1 MDNEVYLKHKTY
13 RPPRQP
19 PNRTSVL
26 PRVFGISLQEQLDC
40 QGPKPP
46 TPYPIAHCRL
56 PHDSTHHPHP
66 HLVEVTASSCSL
78 PCLLLGHQKA
88 PLWLYPT
95 SQHIL
100 SLTQHCSPC
109 RQTSL
114 LSFRSSFPL
123 RCPASSLLYSSIMLT
138 RRLLTPLSS
147 PISLLSRTFTTS
159 LSHQKTPSLAD
170 ITPNGA
176 AAFDAR
182 QKEYRERTK
191 AAHKA
196 KEQQD
201 SQFVKTSSSSAP
213 SSSTSTHATPASSM
227 NSSASRPY
235 ASNAHDQGD
244 GGLMSDVASKMAL
257 GSLST
262 NDTGAAREASY
273 KTESSKRK
281 GALSSLIYGTKEGQQ
296 MDQEIEKSFSQVLA
310 RGKYVHSI
318 VFHKVKPDKVD
329 EYVKL
334 VGGWYPRMASLEEN
348 HVHLVGSWRTEVGDC
363 DTFGMWYNTFHHVN
377 GPMYWNKW
385 LTLIDS
391 SHLGIPALPRLPR
404 LTPLHSIPP

>member
-1 MDNEVYLKHKTY
+1 
-13 RPPRQP
+13 
-19 PNRTSVL
+19 
-26 PRVFGISLQEQLDC
+26 
-40 QGPKPP
+40 
-46 TPYPIAHCRL
+46 
-56 PHDSTHHPHP
+56 
-66 HLVEVTASSCSL
+66 
-78 PCLLLGHQKA
+78 
-88 PLWLYPT
+88 
-95 SQHIL
+95 
-100 SLTQHCSPC
+100 
-109 RQTSL
+109 
-114 LSFRSSFPL
+114 
-123 RCPASSLLYSSIMLT
+123 MLT
-138 RRLLTPLSS
+138 RRLLAPLSS
-147 PISLLSRTFTTS
+147 PTSFLSRTFTTS

-182 QKEYRERTK
+182 QKEHREQTK

-201 SQFVKTSSSSAP
+201 SQFVKTSSSSSISP
-213 SSSTSTHATPASSM
+213 LATPASSV
-227 NSSASRPY
+227 NSSVSRPY
-235 ASNAHDQGD
+235 ASNAHDQGPD
-244 GGLMSDVASKMAL
+244 GLLSDVASKMAL

-318 VFHKVKPDKVD
+318 VLHKVKPDKVD

-334 VGGWYPRMASLEEN
+334 VGDWYPRMASLEEN

-363 DTFGMWYNTFHHVN
+363 DTFGMWYHTFHHVT
-377 GPMYWNKW
+377 GPRF
-385 LTLIDS
+385 
-391 SHLGIPALPRLPR
+391 GI
-404 LTPLHSIPP
+404 SG